1 MLSYEFKNFKH
12 YFNVFWWE
20 KKQPFE
26 KNTRKSTAVVK
37 TKKSQKNQKLISLGQ
52 MMEYSSFF

>member
-1 MLSYEFKNFKH
+1 MYFGGKKNNH
-12 YFNVFWWE
+12 L
-20 KKQPFE
+20 KKS
-26 KNTRKSTAVVK
+26 TRKSTAVVK